1 MLARLAGLTGKSAGD
16 DDAAAASIGALKVS
30 MLLRPETLASIDPA
44 RLAVPGVDLRMVEGG
59 LRAFEANAPLQRR
72 TDIAIVEVDPD
83 DAGAVAA
90 LEQFATTSLGRM
102 PVVAAVHNITVA
114 TTRRMLRS
122 DIADVLGIPFTAEE
136 LAQAIETGRER
147 IDNSR
152 AGQGPS
158 RHGHV
163 IAMHG
168 ALGGCGTTSLATQ
181 AAQIWSETRSVCLI
195 DLDVQTGNAALY
207 LNLKPRLSLA
217 DLAEAGDRLDAEFLR
232 MVMERH
238 KTGLSVIGA
247 PADMQP
253 LDLITPDF
261 VDRLLDL
268 ASQMFDVVIVDLPGV
283 WLDWTAAAM
292 QKADLIALVTV
303 MNVPGI
309 HQARRQLD
317 VIAANS
323 LGDRVRVILNRMSVG
338 LFGKIDVSE
347 AESAMRHRV
356 HFAVTNDYP
365 GMSAAV
371 DEGKLISQIKVK
383 SRVEKDIRL
392 ITSALSDEMAAMGTM
407 A

>member
-1 MLARLAGLTGKSAGD
+1 MLARLAALTGKPTDGNDTPAAGT
-16 DDAAAASIGALKVS
+16 GALKVS
-30 MLLRPETLASIDPA
+30 MLLRAETLAGIDPS
-44 RLAVPGVDLRMVEGG
+44 RLAVPGVDVRLVEGG
-59 LRAFEANAPLQRR
+59 LRAFAANAPLQRR

-83 DAGAVAA
+83 DPGAVEA

-122 DIADVLGIPFTAEE
+122 DIADVLGIPFTAED

-147 IDNSR
+147 IDSAR
-152 AGQGPS
+152 TGQGPS

-163 IAMHG
+163 VAVHG
-168 ALGGCGTTSLATQ
+168 AIGGAGATSLATQ

-195 DLDVQTGNAALY
+195 DLDVQNGNAALY

-253 LDLITPDF
+253 LDMITSEF

-268 ASQMFDVVIVDLPGV
+268 ASQMFDVVVVDLPGI
-283 WLDWTAAAM
+283 WLDWSATAM

-303 MNVPGI
+303 MSVPGI

-317 VIAANS
+317 VIEANS
-323 LGDRVRVILNRMSVG
+323 LGDRVRVILNRMTVG

-347 AESAMRHRV
+347 AEGAMRHRV